1 MLNDMATALFVTM
14 LSMTGV
20 EKFNFRE
27 HVLKKNP
34 LLKHRALAATVFS
47 IEIIIILSF
56 GLTGCGSGGETTGGR
71 TDDENNGVS
80 STTQSVST
88 AKTTVAKSAVTIK
101 SIEEEVSR
109 MRGLPIRSE
118 IAVSHLSREELRR
131 EMKAQIEKE
140 YSPAEVSVEEKVLK
154 GLGLLEEKDNLTAA
168 IEQMLG
174 EEVAGFYDDET
185 KELKLVSDK
194 LELNLMNQVTLAHEV
209 THALQDQNFSL
220 SEFLPENSGND
231 DADLA
236 RLALVEG
243 DATVS
248 ETDYTAANFS
258 AMDLVSLLFG
268 SLGATGGLG
277 TNSYLED
284 SLLFPYTSGMKFVN
298 VMKEKGGWLAV
309 DSVYGKPPLSTE
321 QVMHPE
327 KYLSGE
333 APVLVDLSDMGVSIG
348 PGWSLSFENNLGE
361 FGLVELLSVDI
372 SSSRARRAAAGWGG
386 DAIEYYEGPEGTSL
400 MVVASVWDSQQ
411 EATEFAKAMGEAL
424 ENRYD
429 SKFELAPGTAPVLR
443 SDDGVWLLAHKGLGV
458 VLVQAPDQALAEKM
472 LGQSLLAMPA

>member
-47 IEIIIILSF
+47 IAIIIILSF

-80 STTQSVST
+80 STTQSVNT

-140 YSPAEVSVEEKVLK
+140 YSPVEVSVEEKVLK

-209 THALQDQNFSL
+209 THALQDQN
-220 SEFLPENSGND
+220 
-231 DADLA
+231 
-236 RLALVEG
+236 
-243 DATVS
+243 
-248 ETDYTAANFS
+248 
-258 AMDLVSLLFG
+258 
-268 SLGATGGLG
+268 
-277 TNSYLED
+277 
-284 SLLFPYTSGMKFVN
+284 
-298 VMKEKGGWLAV
+298 
-309 DSVYGKPPLSTE
+309 
-321 QVMHPE
+321 
-327 KYLSGE
+327 
-333 APVLVDLSDMGVSIG
+333 
-348 PGWSLSFENNLGE
+348 
-361 FGLVELLSVDI
+361 
-372 SSSRARRAAAGWGG
+372 
-386 DAIEYYEGPEGTSL
+386 
-400 MVVASVWDSQQ
+400 
-411 EATEFAKAMGEAL
+411 
-424 ENRYD
+424 
-429 SKFELAPGTAPVLR
+429 
-443 SDDGVWLLAHKGLGV
+443 
-458 VLVQAPDQALAEKM
+458 
-472 LGQSLLAMPA
+472 